1 MGAALQKHRLQRGLT
16 QAELAEFADLS
27 LKYVGEIERGEANT
41 TLEVLERLAA
51 AVGWNP
57 MDALEGLREPL
68 SEGVRMLLLDE
79 VQQILERLRNMTKW
93 LQALDPALQPKPP
106 RRRRSAPPPARTDE
120 HRRLRRRA
128 PVTQD
133 APRRGCVAAQ
143 ASRASRL
150 TGCGLEA
157 RAHRLADREV
167 AILDLE
173 VDLFELVDGVDQVI
187 GEAVERDFALF
198 GRAAVRVAH
207 HAGRR

>member
-1 MGAALQKHRLQRGLT
+1 MTATTATERLGISILRIRLGAALQKHRLQRGLT

-79 VQQILERLRNMTKW
+79 VQQILERLRNMTRW
-93 LQALDPALQPKPP
+93 LQALDPALQGKPPRPGAGAPP
-106 RRRRSAPPPARTDE
+106 RRRAGRRAPAAA
-120 HRRLRRRA
+120 RRA

-133 APRRGCVAAQ
+133 DAPGGVAPLGGRGQ
-143 ASRASRL
+143 A
-150 TGCGLEA
+150 
-157 RAHRLADREV
+157 
-167 AILDLE
+167 
-173 VDLFELVDGVDQVI
+173 
-187 GEAVERDFALF
+187 GEAE
-198 GRAAVRVAH
+198 G
-207 HAGRR
+207 